1 MITYK
6 FFTYLKFQESHS
18 YIIPHLIVYSYPF
31 PRKVYDYIDPLSIQ
45 MREAEFVVSVS
56 LSSFFQKYEG
66 EDLCFEQ
73 IFRKT
78 PCSTNWDLNLNGT
91 YSVEQPLPRRQ
102 AGQVPIS
109 FGDKPSKAR
118 FSRMGYLVGIP

>member
-1 MITYK
+1 
-6 FFTYLKFQESHS
+6 
-18 YIIPHLIVYSYPF
+18 
-31 PRKVYDYIDPLSIQ
+31 

-78 PCSTNWDLNLNGT
+78 PCSTNWDLILMEPTVLNNLYPEG
-91 YSVEQPLPRRQ
+91 RQ
-102 AGQVPIS
+102 GKFPSALVINLL
-109 FGDKPSKAR
+109 KPG
-118 FSRMGYLVGIP
+118 FPGLVT